1 MYVKRQ
7 FLLPVLLF
15 EALRLRSV
23 PSNYYVYRGIVVHKL
38 YLIIY
43 FMKTSLHETIRTRRL
58 ALGLSQAEAARRSGI
73 QQRQV
78 STFERGGDVT
88 LSTLLKLA
96 QALDV
101 ELLPVPRENTAKV
114 ESLLKAKRGPAA
126 SAPPPSLLERYQ
138 VKDDEEPSN
147 G

>member
-1 MYVKRQ
+1 MS
-7 FLLPVLLF
+7 P
-15 EALRLRSV
+15 
-23 PSNYYVYRGIVVHKL
+23 
-38 YLIIY
+38 
-43 FMKTSLHETIRTRRL
+43 SLHETIRARRL

-101 ELLPVPRENTAKV
+101 ELMPVPREDTAKV
-114 ESLLKAKRGPAA
+114 ESLLKAKRGPAP
-126 SAPPPSLLERYQ
+126 SAAPPSLLDRYQ
-138 VKDDEEPSN
+138 VKDDEEQSN

>member
-1 MYVKRQ
+1 
-7 FLLPVLLF
+7 
-15 EALRLRSV
+15 
-23 PSNYYVYRGIVVHKL
+23 
-38 YLIIY
+38 
-43 FMKTSLHETIRTRRL
+43 MKTGLHEKIRARRL
-58 ALGLSQAEAARRSGI
+58 ALGLPQIEVARRSGI

-78 STFERGGDVT
+78 STFERGRDVT

-101 ELLPVPRENTAKV
+101 ELIPVPREEVAKV
-114 ESLLKAKRGPAA
+114 ESLLKATHGLAPSV
-126 SAPPPSLLERYQ
+126 SAPVFSSSLLDRYQ

>member
-1 MYVKRQ
+1 
-7 FLLPVLLF
+7 
-15 EALRLRSV
+15 
-23 PSNYYVYRGIVVHKL
+23 
-38 YLIIY
+38 
-43 FMKTSLHETIRTRRL
+43 MKSSLHEAIRARRL
-58 ALGLSQAEAARRSGI
+58 ALGLPQVEAARRSGI

-101 ELLPVPRENTAKV
+101 ELILVPREDTATV
-114 ESLLKAKRGPAA
+114 ESLLRPKRGPAPSG
-126 SAPPPSLLERYQ
+126 SAPATSLLDRYQ
-138 VKDDEEPSN
+138 VKDDEEPSH

>member
-1 MYVKRQ
+1 
-7 FLLPVLLF
+7 
-15 EALRLRSV
+15 
-23 PSNYYVYRGIVVHKL
+23 
-38 YLIIY
+38 
-43 FMKTSLHETIRTRRL
+43 MKSSLHEVIRARRL

-101 ELLPVPRENTAKV
+101 ELLPVPREDTAKL
-114 ESLLKAKRGPAA
+114 ESLLKAKRGPAPSA
-126 SAPPPSLLERYQ
+126 SPPSLLDRYR
-138 VKDDEEPSN
+138 VKDDEEQSN

>member
-1 MYVKRQ
+1 
-7 FLLPVLLF
+7 
-15 EALRLRSV
+15 
-23 PSNYYVYRGIVVHKL
+23 
-38 YLIIY
+38 
-43 FMKTSLHETIRTRRL
+43 MKSSLHVTIRARRL
-58 ALGLSQAEAARRSGI
+58 ALSLSQAEAARRSGI

-101 ELLPVPRENTAKV
+101 ELMPVPREDTAKV
-114 ESLLKAKRGPAA
+114 ESLLKTKREPPPSAA
-126 SAPPPSLLERYQ
+126 PPSLLDRYQ
-138 VKDDEEPSN
+138 VKDGEQSN

>member
-1 MYVKRQ
+1 MK
-7 FLLPVLLF
+7 LP
-15 EALRLRSV
+15 
-23 PSNYYVYRGIVVHKL
+23 L
-38 YLIIY
+38 YEII
-43 FMKTSLHETIRTRRL
+43 RARRL
-58 ALGLSQAEAARRSGI
+58 ALGLSQIEAARRSGI

-101 ELLPVPRENTAKV
+101 ELLPVPREDTAKL
-114 ESLLKAKRGPAA
+114 ESFLKAKLGPAPSA
-126 SAPPPSLLERYQ
+126 SPPSLLDRYQ
-138 VKDDEEPSN
+138 VTDDAEQSN

>member
-1 MYVKRQ
+1 MAPK
-7 FLLPVLLF
+7 
-15 EALRLRSV
+15 
-23 PSNYYVYRGIVVHKL
+23 I
-38 YLIIY
+38 
-43 FMKTSLHETIRTRRL
+43 HETIRARRL
-58 ALGLSQAEAARRSGI
+58 ALGLSQIEAARRSGI

-101 ELLPVPRENTAKV
+101 ELIPVPREDTAKV
-114 ESLLKAKRGPAA
+114 ESLLKTKRKPAP
-126 SAPPPSLLERYQ
+126 SAAPPSLLDRYR
-138 VKDDEEPSN
+138 VKDDEGQSN

>member
-1 MYVKRQ
+1 MK
-7 FLLPVLLF
+7 LGIH
-15 EALRLRSV
+15 EA
-23 PSNYYVYRGIVVHKL
+23 
-38 YLIIY
+38 
-43 FMKTSLHETIRTRRL
+43 IRARRL

-101 ELLPVPRENTAKV
+101 ELMPVPREDAAKV
-114 ESLLKAKRGPAA
+114 GSLLKAKRGPAP
-126 SAPPPSLLERYQ
+126 SVSIPVSSSSLLDHYQ

>member
-1 MYVKRQ
+1 
-7 FLLPVLLF
+7 
-15 EALRLRSV
+15 
-23 PSNYYVYRGIVVHKL
+23 
-38 YLIIY
+38 
-43 FMKTSLHETIRTRRL
+43 MKPGLHENFRARRL

-88 LSTLLKLA
+88 ISTLMKLA

-101 ELLPVPRENTAKV
+101 ELMPIPREDTAKV
-114 ESLLKAKRGPAA
+114 ESLLKVKRGPASSV
-126 SAPPPSLLERYQ
+126 SAPPPSLLERYR
-138 VKDDEEPSN
+138 VKDDEEPSH

>member
-1 MYVKRQ
+1 
-7 FLLPVLLF
+7 
-15 EALRLRSV
+15 
-23 PSNYYVYRGIVVHKL
+23 
-38 YLIIY
+38 
-43 FMKTSLHETIRTRRL
+43 MKPSLHEIIRARRR
-58 ALGLSQAEAARRSGI
+58 ALGLSQAETARRSGI

-101 ELLPVPRENTAKV
+101 ELMSIPREDTSKV
-114 ESLLKAKRGPAA
+114 ESLLKTKRELALSAA
-126 SAPPPSLLERYQ
+126 PPSLLDRYQ
-138 VKDDEEPSN
+138 VKEDEEQAN